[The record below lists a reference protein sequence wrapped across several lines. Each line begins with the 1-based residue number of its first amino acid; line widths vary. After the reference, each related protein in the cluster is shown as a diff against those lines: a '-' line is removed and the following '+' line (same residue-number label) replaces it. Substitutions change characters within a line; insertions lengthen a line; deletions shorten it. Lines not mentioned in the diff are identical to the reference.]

1 MEKVKAKRKIRC
13 DRKHVIYVMTCVKT
27 GLEYVG
33 LTVIRGTVN
42 RSLQIRLTQ
51 HLHRAW
57 IEESDRV
64 LSKALRK
71 NAAWTIDPIMVVR
84 GKLEAHK
91 MEVAVIDGMNPVLNM
106 LKKS

>member
-1 MEKVKAKRKIRC
+1 METKKRKIRS
-13 DRKHVIYVMTCVKT
+13 DRTHVLYVMTCVAT

-33 LTVIRGTVN
+33 LTVQRGTVN

-57 IEESDRV
+57 VEESDRV
-64 LSKALRK
+64 LSKALRA
-71 NAAWTIDPIMVVR
+71 NAAWTIDPIMTVR

-91 MEVAVIDGMNPVLNM
+91 MEVAIIDGMTPELNM
-106 LKKS
+106 LKKA